1 VVFVRQKIYESNF
14 CEGLYKKP
22 HQVFLDFSTPRFA
35 GNDCQSYFE
44 EINYVYFRYTYAS
57 TPILNCGNNATNLKL
72 SVMEYCEIMESIKT
86 EVAKAK
92 SLEEIL
98 ILANHY
104 FTIYKV
110 VEDEKIENAINT
122 FLEDYREGSGPF

>member
-1 VVFVRQKIYESNF
+1 VRVVFVRQKIYESNF

-57 TPILNCGNNATNLKL
+57 TPILNCGNFATNLKL
-72 SVMEYCEIMESIKT
+72 GAMEYCEILEAIKS
-86 EVAKAK
+86 EVSKA
-92 SLEEIL
+92 SSVEECFVIAHYYYSVMHQLE
-98 ILANHY
+98 LAEYQNY
-104 FTIYKV
+104 V
-110 VEDEKIENAINT
+110 EEEDE
-122 FLEDYREGSGPF
+122 DYLPF